1 MTTKTNNAHRIVLAI
16 IAAVLLIIGVALF
29 FIPPALFTD
38 PSQGFQVLQSMQHG
52 GGFNNLIS
60 PDQGDISQNYTQF
73 LTWWSPG
80 QYLVPYFFQL
90 ISGSNLAHGIVIATV
105 LAEFLGLAGLY
116 RFFKKIGF
124 TPVIAA
130 VSLVFIVCQVVFMVP
145 HVYYSGGEILIFAF
159 EGWFLY
165 GCVALKQADWK
176 LFLFVLLSGFVGFF
190 FKSSFLWMYGAGVL
204 CLWIRLG
211 QGSKAWGTWIKN
223 GAWIGVAAIVAVG
236 VIDHFYIAKG
246 DSPITGAAGLKLTA
260 ETFSYPLAS
269 PVLAGFSLDDMF
281 NGLVDHF
288 GKPLMSDT
296 WCLVVLLAA
305 ALVSILLLWQILR
318 RVNNPTFRLFLA
330 VFYAAAVLFFGIS
343 YLRQLNISMEARHF
357 RIIGLLITPG
367 IIYIVAE
374 LKIQYKL
381 IFGLVFL
388 FNAAYSFS
396 YLINGY
402 KINHRLARGNTGITQ
417 PNIDQAALNRVL
429 QLDRQNRNITFVFI
443 GDDIGLELQHNR
455 YLSLPPIPDSLK
467 INTDDYEYE
476 GFGGP
481 LYIVL
486 PETYNG
492 PKEKMVMKSFPNYAG
507 WNVSMIDNDYVLY
520 VADRRK

>member
-1 MTTKTNNAHRIVLAI
+1 M
-16 IAAVLLIIGVALF
+16 GVTLF

-38 PSQGFQVLQSMQHG
+38 PSQGFQVLQSMRHG
-52 GGFNNLIS
+52 SGFNNLVS

-80 QYLVPYFFQL
+80 QYLAPYFFQVITGL
-90 ISGSNLAHGIVIATV
+90 NLAHGIVMATV
-105 LAEFLGLAGLY
+105 LAEFLGLAGLFY
-116 RFFKKIGF
+116 FFRKIGF
-124 TPVIAA
+124 TPIIAA
-130 VSLVFIVCQVVFMVP
+130 VSLVFIMCQVVFMVP

-190 FKSSFLWMYGAGVL
+190 FKSSFLWMYGAGL
-204 CLWIRLG
+204 ICLWIRLAE
-211 QGSKAWGTWIKN
+211 GSREWVKWLKN
-223 GAWIGVAAIVAVG
+223 GFWIGLPAAIAVV
-236 VIDHFYIAKG
+236 VIDHYYLAKG

-269 PVLAGFSLDDMF
+269 PILSGFSLDDMF
-281 NGLVDHF
+281 NGLMDHF
-288 GKPLMSDT
+288 GKPLFSHQ
-296 WCLVVLLAA
+296 WALIILIASALLSV
-305 ALVSILLLWQILR
+305 ALVWFIVR
-318 RVNNPTFRLFLA
+318 RITNSNYRLFVI
-330 VFYAAAVLFFGIS
+330 VFYSAAVLFFGIS

-367 IIYIVAE
+367 VIYLAAE
-374 LKIQYKL
+374 LRAGYKWVFAS
-381 IFGLVFL
+381 IFL
-388 FNAAYSFS
+388 FIAGYSIS

-402 KINHRLARGNTGITQ
+402 KINHKLARGVTGIAQ
-417 PNIDQAALNRVL
+417 PNIDQTALNQVL
-429 QLDRQNRNITFVFI
+429 KLDREKRGITFVFI

-455 YLSLPPIPDSLK
+455 YLSLPPISDSLK

-481 LYIVL
+481 LYIIL

-520 VADRRK
+520 VAERRR